1 METLAIIVP
10 LFFLTA
16 LVYSMAGFG
25 GGSTYIALLVLFSFP
40 YASIPKIALLCNLI
54 VVTGGFFL
62 FYREG
67 HFSPRKVLP
76 FVVSSIPAAYWGG
89 RFPIGKT
96 IFSLLLGLALLIAA
110 VRMLLSDESFIV
122 RREVSWRR
130 AWAIGI
136 PAGALLGAFSGLVGI
151 GGGIFLS
158 PFIYFLG
165 WGDAKG
171 AASAASFFILVNSLA
186 GLAGQFSKTGWSLP
200 DIHLLIPL
208 GLAVLIGGQI
218 GSRLGSKK
226 IPKLA
231 LQRITAGL
239 ILWVSVRLLWEVLM
253 SATN

>member
-1 METLAIIVP
+1 VEHLLYILP
-10 LFFLTA
+10 LFFLAA

-25 GGSTYIALLVLFSFP
+25 GGSTYIAILVLFSFP
-40 YASIPKIALLCNLI
+40 YASIPKISLLCNLV
-54 VVTGGFFL
+54 VVTGGFFV

-76 FVVSSIPAAYWGG
+76 FVVGSIPAAYWGG

-96 IFSLLLGLALLIAA
+96 FFSLLLGLSLLVAA
-110 VRMLLSDESFIV
+110 IRMLLSDESFIV
-122 RREVSWRR
+122 RREVSWQH
-130 AWAIGI
+130 AWVVGV
-136 PAGALLGAFSGLVGI
+136 PAGGLLGALSGLVGI

-165 WGDAKG
+165 WGDAKE
-171 AASAASFFILVNSLA
+171 AAAAASFFILVNSLA
-186 GLAGQFSKTGWSLP
+186 GLGGQFSKTGWNLP

-208 GLAVLIGGQI
+208 GIAVLIGGQI

-226 IPKLA
+226 IQKLA

-239 ILWVSVRLLWEVLM
+239 ILWVAVRLLWEVV
-253 SATN
+253 AG